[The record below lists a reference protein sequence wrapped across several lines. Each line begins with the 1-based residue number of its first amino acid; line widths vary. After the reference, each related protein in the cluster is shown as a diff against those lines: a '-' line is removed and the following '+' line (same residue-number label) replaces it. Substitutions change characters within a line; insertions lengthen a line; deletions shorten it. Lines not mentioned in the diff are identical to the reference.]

1 MTDSTIYKYEYTF
14 ENGLE
19 ISEVSDTSLD
29 QNHIELNINRHGDY
43 RYYMYSDNPHMEN
56 TFFQGISELLSQD
69 MTSASN
75 LYQTSCGKFYKFDE
89 FRKEFD
95 EKSMKQPTKL

>member
-19 ISEVSDTSLD
+19 ISEVSDTSFD
-29 QNHIELNINRHGDY
+29 QNHIYLNINRQGDY
-43 RYYMYSDNPHMEN
+43 RYCMYSDNPHLED
-56 TFFQGISELLSQD
+56 TFFEGISNLLSQD

-75 LYQTSCGKFYKFDE
+75 LYQTACGRFYKFDN
-89 FRKEFD
+89 FWKEFK
-95 EKSMKQPTKL
+95 EKKEKNK